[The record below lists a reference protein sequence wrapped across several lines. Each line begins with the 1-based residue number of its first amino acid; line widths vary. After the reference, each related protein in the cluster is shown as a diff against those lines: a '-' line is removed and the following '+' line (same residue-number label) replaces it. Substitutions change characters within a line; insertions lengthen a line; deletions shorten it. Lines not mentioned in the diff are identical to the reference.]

1 MLVTFLFE
9 SRREEELTK
18 AGEIRLTAVL
28 EGLGKLLDHLLLLL
42 INVHIGGIQQSTN
55 ESENMY
61 KFSRVI
67 KELRSRQ
74 EEQVCC
80 VHTITMI

>member
-55 ESENMY
+55 ERIPAILKDAFVN
-61 KFSRVI
+61 FTAHF
-67 KELRSRQ
+67 
-74 EEQVCC
+74 C
-80 VHTITMI
+80 

>member
-28 EGLGKLLDHLLLLL
+28 EGLGMLLDHLLLLL
-42 INVHIGGIQQSTN
+42 INVHIG
-55 ESENMY
+55 
-61 KFSRVI
+61 
-67 KELRSRQ
+67 
-74 EEQVCC
+74 
-80 VHTITMI
+80 

>member
-55 ESENMY
+55 ERINKLTHKSIP
-61 KFSRVI
+61 K
-67 KELRSRQ
+67 L
-74 EEQVCC
+74 
-80 VHTITMI
+80 MIPLLA